1 MTNNSSITSNFRL
14 DSVSNITGAG
24 TFTGTTI
31 IIDSNAY
38 ITLLSNITISPS
50 SSFTINTN
58 GILDLNSFTFTI
70 TSGTF
75 VASAGSSVLNS
86 GIFRTQGTVS
96 MNIRG
101 GSIFSAPLQINTGT
115 TTLIDQ
121 NSPYIARIYGSLTT
135 DNGATL
141 SAELLYHLVLK
152 LLELS

>member
-1 MTNNSSITSNFRL
+1 M
-14 DSVSNITGAG
+14 
-24 TFTGTTI
+24 
-31 IIDSNAY
+31 IIDSNAD
-38 ITLLSNITISPS
+38 ITLLSNITISS
-50 SSFTINTN
+50 SSFFTINTN

-75 VASAGSSVLNS
+75 VASDGSSVLNS

-121 NSPYIARIYGSLTT
+121 NSPYIARIYGPLTI

-141 SAELLYHLVLK
+141 FCGASLSFSLEAFGAVVNNGTISGTNSDFVLK
-152 LLELS
+152 GIKSCKFKFNFL